1 MTAPQLDLEEQNAIL
16 GSVTTLLVQ
25 RLRGDWEQLFV
36 DFRMVGRY
44 LEAEATGLTI
54 YGSSFRWRLPD
65 EALPFF
71 VQLREGMARPGGGTW
86 LSVKFHLVHPDT
98 YSAEFNRDAEPDWT
112 SPPNPEHY
120 AQELELHPRDEVPGW
135 LAAKAGL
142 PEPATEPAA
151 AEPTAG
157 TTAAEPAGTA
167 AGTAGT
173 EAAES
178 AAAGTAAE
186 TAAAESSEPPTAQIP
201 AQSPAAS
208 PAAPLVAAPLFDGL
222 DAQGVPTFADRPR
235 PHPQELDDVLAYLE
249 GAPVVLAA
257 RSYGKDVFK
266 PDAAPGVPLS
276 FHTDGTWVWPGGVG
290 YYLRHHH
297 VPPVP
302 QLVQH
307 IRDNGYAVPPVS
319 PDARAAATAVASG
332 QAESA
337 PLPAYAP
344 RVVTDA
350 DRRAL
355 EQLKARLDHFGV
367 AEHEYGLVEPRP
379 DALVLEPAPGPS
391 GWQVQFWDSSRGPH
405 GRPRV
410 YEHAVDAAKVLLA
423 ELLWRDDRDAE
434 RAGGRAQVVQPVAD
448 IQPLPDEPPLSL
460 FRDREA
466 VVLPAGTE
474 LDRFGA
480 ENGNLVYVAGTVFGQ
495 RSLPPDWLNRR
506 YHVYRVQQPVPAVK
520 GVAVPWFGQAG
531 GGTGYFLVASVR
543 DLLADGRLVE
553 IAEATAQPP
562 GV

>member
-1 MTAPQLDLEEQNAIL
+1 MTAPQLDTEDQNAIL

-44 LEAEATGLTI
+44 LEAEVSGLTI
-54 YGSSFRWRLPD
+54 YGSSFQWRLPD

-86 LSVKFHLVHPDT
+86 LSMKFHLVHPDT
-98 YSAEFNRDAEPDWT
+98 YSAEFNRDTDPDWV
-112 SPPNPEHY
+112 SPPDAEHY
-120 AQELELHPRDEVPGW
+120 ARELELHPRDAVPAW
-135 LAAKAGL
+135 LARKAGL
-142 PEPATEPAA
+142 PEPPPTPTAEPPAPAAEPPAAPAAEPPAPAAEPPAAEPPAA
-151 AEPTAG
+151 AAT
-157 TTAAEPAGTA
+157 
-167 AGTAGT
+167 
-173 EAAES
+173 
-178 AAAGTAAE
+178 
-186 TAAAESSEPPTAQIP
+186 SEPPTAQIP
-201 AQSPAAS
+201 VQSPAEGVAD
-208 PAAPLVAAPLFDGL
+208 LIAAPLFDGL

-235 PHPQELDDVLAYLE
+235 PHPQELDDLLAYLDA
-249 GAPVVLAA
+249 APVVLAA
-257 RSYGKDVFK
+257 RSYGKDVFT
-266 PDAAPGVPLS
+266 PDASPGVPLS
-276 FHTDGTWVWPGGVG
+276 FHTDGTWVWPGGVA

-319 PDARAAATAVASG
+319 PQAEAAATAVATG

-337 PLPAYAP
+337 PLPPHTP
-344 RVVTDA
+344 RVITDA

-355 EQLKARLDHFGV
+355 DRLKARLDHYGV

-391 GWQVQFWDSSRGPH
+391 GWQVQFWDADRGPH
-405 GRPRV
+405 GRPKV

-434 RAGGRAQVVQPVAD
+434 RAGGRARAEQPVVQPVAD

-460 FRDREA
+460 FSDREA

-480 ENGNLVYVAGTVFGQ
+480 ESGNLVYAAGTTFGR

-543 DLLADGRLVE
+543 DLLADGRLQE
-553 IAEATAQPP
+553 IDKATTPP
-562 GV
+562 PAV

>member
-1 MTAPQLDLEEQNAIL
+1 MTAPQLDTEDQNAIL
-16 GSVTTLLVQ
+16 GSLTTLLVQ

-44 LEAEATGLTI
+44 LEAEASGLTM
-54 YGSSFRWRLPD
+54 YGSSFQWRLPD

-86 LSVKFHLVHPDT
+86 LSMTFHLVHPDT
-98 YSAEFNRDAEPDWT
+98 YSAEFNREAEPDWT
-112 SPPNPEHY
+112 SPPDVEHY
-120 AQELELHPRDEVPGW
+120 VRELELHPRDSVPGW

-142 PEPATEPAA
+142 PEPT
-151 AEPTAG
+151 
-157 TTAAEPAGTA
+157 
-167 AGTAGT
+167 
-173 EAAES
+173 
-178 AAAGTAAE
+178 AE
-186 TAAAESSEPPTAQIP
+186 TSEPPTAQIP
-201 AQSPAAS
+201 VQSPSEGSAE
-208 PAAPLVAAPLFDGL
+208 LFAAPLFDGL

-266 PDAAPGVPLS
+266 PDATPGVPLS
-276 FHTDGTWVWPGGVG
+276 FHTDGTWVWPGGVA
-290 YYLRHHH
+290 YYLRNHH

-319 PDARAAATAVASG
+319 PDAEAAATAVASG
-332 QAESA
+332 QAEGA
-337 PLPAYAP
+337 PLPPHTP
-344 RVVTDA
+344 RVITDV

-355 EQLKARLDHFGV
+355 DQLKARLDHYGV

-379 DALVLEPAPGPS
+379 DALVLEPAPGRS

-405 GRPRV
+405 GRPKV

-480 ENGNLVYVAGTVFGQ
+480 ETGNLVYAAGTQFGN

-520 GVAVPWFGQAG
+520 GVAVPWFGQSG

-553 IAEATAQPP
+553 IAEATTPP
-562 GV
+562 PAV

>member
-1 MTAPQLDLEEQNAIL
+1 MTAPQLDTEDQNAIL
-16 GSVTTLLVQ
+16 GSLTTLLVQ

-36 DFRMVGRY
+36 DFRMIGRY
-44 LEAEATGLTI
+44 LEAEVSGLTM
-54 YGSSFRWRLPD
+54 YGSSFQWRLPD

-71 VQLREGMARPGGGTW
+71 VQLREGMARPGGGAW
-86 LSVKFHLVHPDT
+86 LSMKFHLVHPDT

-112 SPPNPEHY
+112 SPPDPEHY
-120 AQELELHPRDEVPGW
+120 ARELELHPRDSVPAW
-135 LAAKAGL
+135 LAEKAGL
-142 PEPATEPAA
+142 PTP
-151 AEPTAG
+151 EPTAAQAG
-157 TTAAEPAGTA
+157 AEQAGAAQPAAGGPAGESEG
-167 AGTAGT
+167 GTAR
-173 EAAES
+173 EAD
-178 AAAGTAAE
+178 E
-186 TAAAESSEPPTAQIP
+186 TSEPPTAQIP
-201 AQSPAAS
+201 VQSPAES
-208 PAAPLVAAPLFDGL
+208 AAELFAAPLFDGL

-266 PDAAPGVPLS
+266 PDATPGVPLS
-276 FHTDGTWVWPGGVG
+276 FHTDGTWVWPGGVA
-290 YYLRHHH
+290 YYLRNHH

-319 PDARAAATAVASG
+319 PGAEAAATAVATG

-337 PLPAYAP
+337 PLPPYTP
-344 RVVTDA
+344 RVITDV

-355 EQLKARLDHFGV
+355 DQLKARLDHYGV

-405 GRPRV
+405 GRPKV

-480 ENGNLVYVAGTVFGQ
+480 EGGNLVYAAGTLFGN

-520 GVAVPWFGQAG
+520 GIAVPWFGQAG

-553 IAEATAQPP
+553 IAEATTQPP
-562 GV
+562 AV